1 MRTSSGYRLAAD
13 DDRSAQ
19 AEADMREH
27 LPRAVA
33 EIAGTEK
40 RTSVCA
46 LRGREVSQ
54 SVVVAYLIKHRG
66 MDLDAAIRYGVQ
78 ARRSSTSTTSWASC
92 RLLSL
97 GQGIVAECT
106 VACEFRVETM
116 TQNIVMYVYF
126 NTQIKSYTLLEE
138 TRSFSSS

>member
-33 EIAGTEK
+33 EIAGALAMK

-46 LRGREVSQ
+46 LRGRGIAVP
-54 SVVVAYLIKHRG
+54 
-66 MDLDAAIRYGVQ
+66 
-78 ARRSSTSTTSWASC
+78 RS
-92 RLLSL
+92 LSR
-97 GQGIVAECT
+97 T
-106 VACEFRVETM
+106 
-116 TQNIVMYVYF
+116 
-126 NTQIKSYTLLEE
+126 
-138 TRSFSSS
+138 